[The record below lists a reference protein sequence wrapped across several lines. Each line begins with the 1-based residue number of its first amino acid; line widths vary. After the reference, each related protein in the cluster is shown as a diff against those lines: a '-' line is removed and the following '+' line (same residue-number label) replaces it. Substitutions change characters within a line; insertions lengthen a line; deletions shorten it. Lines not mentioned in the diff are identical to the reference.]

1 MYRELII
8 MSYTK
13 LSKYMSLIL
22 RHKPQV
28 IGITLDEHG
37 WADVNELIAGI
48 AKHNMFNREILE
60 EIVRTDAKGRYSFNA
75 DRTKIRA
82 NQGHSIPVN
91 LELVGPV
98 LEGVA
103 LGVDGAGELAGLAGG
118 DESAAEA
125 VCDGRTDEEATSLR
139 AHDLGDAPSLE
150 VTGDVVDDGAQRLG
164 VVEERRDV
172 LEDDARLGVV
182 GDVDDAAREVEV

>member
-1 MYRELII
+1 

-60 EIVRTDAKGRYSFNA
+60 EIVRRFAADKILISRYGVREGYLCQKVLQKK
-75 DRTKIRA
+75 D
-82 NQGHSIPVN
+82 IPTHKTEN
-91 LELVGPV
+91 
-98 LEGVA
+98 
-103 LGVDGAGELAGLAGG
+103 
-118 DESAAEA
+118 
-125 VCDGRTDEEATSLR
+125 
-139 AHDLGDAPSLE
+139 
-150 VTGDVVDDGAQRLG
+150 
-164 VVEERRDV
+164 
-172 LEDDARLGVV
+172 
-182 GDVDDAAREVEV
+182 